1 MRTLLLGALIGAIGL
16 GAWVYVAPRDKAGT
30 GGQQPGT
37 GAEMVAVTLPELTG
51 EAALGANAFAGLCAA
66 CHGPNAGGIDG
77 AGPPLVHR
85 IYEPG
90 HHGDG
95 AFLRAARQGVRS
107 HHWPFGD
114 MPPVEGATDA
124 DIRAIIAYVRAVQKE
139 NGIF

>member
-1 MRTLLLGALIGAIGL
+1 MRVLLIGALLGAIGI
-16 GAWVYVAPRDKAGT
+16 GAWVYLDPR
-30 GGQQPGT
+30 GGVGDVSEDQAK
-37 GAEMVAVTLPELTG
+37 GAAIVRVTLPELTG
-51 EAALGANAFAGLCAA
+51 EAALGAQAFAGLCAQ
-66 CHGPNAGGIDG
+66 CHGPNAGGVDG
-77 AGPPLVHR
+77 AGPPLIHK

-95 AFLRAARQGVRS
+95 AFLREVRQGVRS

-114 MPPVEGATDA
+114 MPPVAEATDA

>member
-1 MRTLLLGALIGAIGL
+1 MRVLMPGVLLGAIGI
-16 GAWVYVAPRDKAGT
+16 GAWVYVVPPEGTGKAGT
-30 GGQQPGT
+30 TQPN
-37 GAEMVAVTLPELTG
+37 GAAIVQVTLPELTG
-51 EAALGANAFAGLCAA
+51 EAALGAKAFAGLCAT
-66 CHGPNAGGIDG
+66 CHGADAGGING
-77 AGPPLVHR
+77 AGPPLVHK

-114 MPPVEGATDA
+114 MPPVTGATDA